1 MLQLVRHRKA
11 NLSGAGIFF
20 IIALMILP
28 TSCSKPEP
36 PAPAE
41 AQTFASPD
49 AAGKALLAAAK
60 SGNQD
65 TILAIF
71 GPQSKEIIDS
81 GDATQNK
88 EAVQA
93 FIAAYE
99 TMNRWRKM
107 DDKSEILVLGVD
119 NFPFPIPLKQNGA
132 GQWYFDAAAGKD
144 EILSRR
150 IGRNELA
157 AIRICGALT
166 DAQAEYRS
174 QPHDGAK
181 QYAQKFISDEGKQN
195 GLYWPAAEGQPKS
208 PLGPLAAFATAEGYT
223 VQPNAHQSFHG
234 YYFRILSKQG
244 DKAKGGAKDYV
255 VNGKMTD
262 GFAFVAY
269 PAEYGNSGIMTFI
282 VDQEGVVYQKDLGA
296 KTADVATSMAEY
308 NPGDGWNSV
317 VDMQATK

>member
-11 NLSGAGIFF
+11 NLSGAHILF
-20 IIALMILP
+20 ILALTILP

-36 PAPAE
+36 PAPAGP
-41 AQTFASPD
+41 QTFASPD
-49 AAGKALLAAAK
+49 EAGKALLAAAK

-88 EAVQA
+88 ETVQA

-119 NFPFPIPLKQNGA
+119 NFPFPIPLKQNGS

-166 DAQAEYRS
+166 DAQAEYHS

-195 GLYWPAAEGQPKS
+195 GLYWPAPEGQPKS

-244 DKAKGGAKDYV
+244 DKAKGGAQDYV
-255 VNGKMTD
+255 VNGKMTG

-282 VDQEGVVYQKDLGA
+282 VDREGIVYQKDLGA
-296 KTADVATSMAEY
+296 KTADVAASITEY

-317 VDMQATK
+317 VDMQAAK